1 MTLIE
6 RFGDAAL
13 VGIVVVIF
21 IETGLL
27 FPILPGDSLLFT
39 AGALV
44 AQESLQISLPVL
56 LVLLFAA
63 AFLGDQTAYLI
74 GRTVGPKVFDRPDS
88 RFFKRKYIDQTNAYF
103 EKYGGRTIVIARF
116 VPIVRTYAPVAA
128 GVGKMHYRHFV
139 GFNALGAL
147 LWAVGLT
154 WLGYLL
160 GTSRSSRRT
169 SRRSSSSSSSCPC
182 CPWSSR
188 SGAVGGRR
196 SGRWRWRRGSPPTPT
211 RTGSRRTRP
220 PSARPTR
227 TGRTP
232 DMTREITSWLTDMDG
247 VLVHEGHAIPGA
259 PEFVRAL
266 RDKGRPFL
274 ILTNNSIFTARD
286 LRARSRRRASTCRR
300 SRSGRR
306 RSRPRSSSPTR
317 SPGQRVRRG
326 RGRLTT
332 ALYEAGYTL
341 TESDPDYVV
350 LGETRTYSFE
360 AITKAIRLVLG
371 GSRFICTNPD
381 TTGPSQEGPLPPRA
395 PSRR

>member
-1 MTLIE
+1 MNTLAELASALPGAAHAASLGAAGPVAALGPDWMDPMSLIE

-21 IETGLL
+21 VETGLL

-44 AQESLQISLPVL
+44 AQDSLQISLPVL
-56 LVLLFAA
+56 LALLFAA

-160 GTSRSSRRT
+160 GNITFVKDNIEALVLLIVFLSVIPMIVEVWRGRRAEKRAAALEAQIAADAAGT
-169 SRRSSSSSSSCPC
+169 
-182 CPWSSR
+182 
-188 SGAVGGRR
+188 GGEHAVTEGTTAVGH
-196 SGRWRWRRGSPPTPT
+196 
-211 RTGSRRTRP
+211 
-220 PSARPTR
+220 
-227 TGRTP
+227 
-232 DMTREITSWLTDMDG
+232 EKDG
-247 VLVHEGHAIPGA
+247 KDA
-259 PEFVRAL
+259 
-266 RDKGRPFL
+266 
-274 ILTNNSIFTARD
+274 
-286 LRARSRRRASTCRR
+286 
-300 SRSGRR
+300 
-306 RSRPRSSSPTR
+306 
-317 SPGQRVRRG
+317 
-326 RGRLTT
+326 
-332 ALYEAGYTL
+332 
-341 TESDPDYVV
+341 
-350 LGETRTYSFE
+350 
-360 AITKAIRLVLG
+360 
-371 GSRFICTNPD
+371 
-381 TTGPSQEGPLPPRA
+381 
-395 PSRR
+395 